1 VVSSLGL
8 DASDIGCSTVGQ
20 SSRTLRSMRFHSF
33 GQSASICVL
42 ATALAGCMGFPPVEP
57 DPCDALPLSS
67 LFFRYP
73 AIQTRAQFEACTG
86 SENQPAMALF
96 TCPMLPASPFLT
108 AYFMWP
114 MIPVIGLPL
123 DLLTKLAPRSL
134 CKSSAAGEAKLAD
147 KPATRKGRL
156 FW

>member
-1 VVSSLGL
+1 
-8 DASDIGCSTVGQ
+8 
-20 SSRTLRSMRFHSF
+20 MRFHSF
-33 GQSASICVL
+33 GKPAGICVL
-42 ATALAGCMGFPPVEP
+42 AYALAGCMGFPPVEP

-73 AIQTRAQFEACTG
+73 ALQTRAQFDACTG

-96 TCPMLPASPFLT
+96 TCPMLPVSPFLT

-123 DLLTKLAPRSL
+123 DLLTKLAPSSH
-134 CKSSAAGEAKLAD
+134 CKAPAAGEAKAAD
-147 KPATRKGRL
+147 KPAAR
-156 FW
+156 